1 MMSKDRVLLISAA
14 LVPLIAIGASL
25 ALRGHL
31 APAQAY
37 LAVWGIYLAT
47 LAVICTFVVGPADL
61 ARAFGPGRG
70 GRGWA
75 AVSLLAGTPPLFVV
89 FLRVA
94 PELTSAQWALLLGLS
109 AVNGTLEETYWR
121 GAFAVRFPDVGRA
134 VVLPT
139 IAFTSWHV
147 ALATLPG
154 VVVDG
159 GAPLLLGGAAGLGA
173 VWALA
178 TWKLGT
184 VRWAVLGHVA
194 ANVFALGG
202 VIRDNGLA

>member
-1 MMSKDRVLLISAA
+1 MKERVLLATAA
-14 LVPLIAIGASL
+14 VVPIVAIGASL
-25 ALRGHL
+25 ALRSHL

-37 LAVWGIYLAT
+37 LAVWAIYLAT
-47 LAVICTFVVGPADL
+47 LAGVCAVVVGPSDL

-70 GRGWA
+70 GPGWA
-75 AVSLLAGTPPLFVV
+75 AMSVLMGTPPLFVV

-94 PELTSAQWALLLGLS
+94 PQLTSAQWALLLALS
-109 AVNGTLEETYWR
+109 AVNGTLEEAYWR

-139 IAFTSWHV
+139 IAFTCWHL

-154 VVVDG
+154 VTVDG
-159 GAPLLLGGAAGLGA
+159 GAPLLLGGAAGLGL
-173 VWALA
+173 VWAVA
-178 TWKLGT
+178 SWRLGT
-184 VRWAVLGHVA
+184 IRWAVAGHVMT
-194 ANVFALGG
+194 NVFALGA